1 MRERFRAQNRGK
13 VENLELRIEVDYGRE
28 REDLDFE
35 LPHLDI
41 ELPLLDIELE
51 ISLSPRIAEED

>member
-1 MRERFRAQNRGK
+1 MLRNLAQNRGRLWK
-13 VENLELRIEVDYGRE
+13 RE

-41 ELPLLDIELE
+41 EHPLLDIELE
-51 ISLSPRIAEED
+51 ISLSLRIAEED

>member
-1 MRERFRAQNRGK
+1 MLRNLAQNRGP
-13 VENLELRIEVDYGRE
+13 LSLSFIIY
-28 REDLDFE
+28 LDFE

-41 ELPLLDIELE
+41 EQPLLDIELE

>member
-1 MRERFRAQNRGK
+1 MKEREK
-13 VENLELRIEVDYGRE
+13 
-28 REDLDFE
+28 EDLDFE

-41 ELPLLDIELE
+41 EHPLLDIELE